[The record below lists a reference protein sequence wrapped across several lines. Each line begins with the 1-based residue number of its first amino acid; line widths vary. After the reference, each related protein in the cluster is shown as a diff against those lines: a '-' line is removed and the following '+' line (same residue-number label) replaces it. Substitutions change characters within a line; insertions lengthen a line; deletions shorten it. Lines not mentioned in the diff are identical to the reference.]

1 MHVTTS
7 FIMFSEMKLRMQ
19 ESHFCEENKVVAV
32 FISYIPVKKRNTCL
46 KSSKVKV
53 KRCKKGKSE

>member
-1 MHVTTS
+1 
-7 FIMFSEMKLRMQ
+7 MFSEMKLRMQ